1 LLGGIESFT
10 TNLIDRVH
18 KDAMPGPPHQESSSK
33 ENRPVGRRWRWIAA
47 GVLVISAI
55 IGAVGWWVMRPP
67 DVLVLAIKTKP
78 VEIALSVVGRV
89 RPDQL
94 VDVRSR
100 NAGQIIQLLHDEGDV
115 VAAGAP
121 LAIVRST
128 VEQAQTQAEG
138 ARVQAAQAELNR
150 ARLLFE
156 RTQALAKR
164 GFATRAAL
172 EEARAA
178 MLTAEAALTAASA
191 TRRAAAERVGEF
203 TIRAPMAGVVL
214 VRPIDNGQIVSPET
228 TLFQMGSGRAIE
240 LRAEADEAYADALR
254 PGMTAR
260 AALTG
265 SDTVFA
271 ARITEVSPRV
281 DPITGGR
288 AIRLRPVGG
297 GQMPAGRSVD
307 ITIIVTRRD
316 AGIVIPRQAVINA
329 TAAPTAYIVD
339 ADGFVRKRSITL
351 ADWPSQDAIVESG
364 LVEGDRVVLNPAETA
379 PASRVRPRSVA
390 SE

>member
-1 LLGGIESFT
+1 MDE
-10 TNLIDRVH
+10 
-18 KDAMPGPPHQESSSK
+18 
-33 ENRPVGRRWRWIAA
+33 RRSIKRGNRWI
-47 GVLVISAI
+47 LI
-55 IGAVGWWVMRPP
+55 IGIAATAIAAVAGWWLVRPP
-67 DVLVLAIKTKP
+67 EVSVLTVKPKP
-78 VEIALSVVGRV
+78 VEIVLSIVGRV
-89 RPDQL
+89 RPEQV

-100 NAGQIIQLLHDEGDV
+100 NAGQIIRLLHDEGDV

-128 VEQAQTQAEG
+128 IEQAQTRAEG
-138 ARVQAAQAELNR
+138 ARVEAAKAELNR

-156 RTQALAKR
+156 RTQALANR

-178 MLTAEAALTAASA
+178 MLSAEAALTAASA
-191 TRRAAAERVGEF
+191 TRRAASERVDEF
-203 TIRAPMAGVVL
+203 TIRAPIAGVVML
-214 VRPIDNGQIVSPET
+214 RPIDNGQLVSPET
-228 TLFQMGSGRAIE
+228 TLFQMGSSAAME

-254 PGMTAR
+254 PGMAAR

-265 SDTVFA
+265 SDKVFA
-271 ARITEVSPRV
+271 ARVTEVSPRV
-281 DPITGGR
+281 DPVTGGR
-288 AIRLRPVGG
+288 AIRLEAVGG

-307 ITIIVTRRD
+307 ITVIVTRKE

-329 TAAPTAYIVD
+329 TAAPSVYIVD
-339 ADGFVRKRSITL
+339 ADGVVHERSIIL

-364 LVEGDRVVLNPAETA
+364 LSNGDQVVLNPPETA
-379 PASRVRPRSVA
+379 PKSRVRPQSVA

>member
-1 LLGGIESFT
+1 MSS
-10 TNLIDRVH
+10 
-18 KDAMPGPPHQESSSK
+18 PPEQDSSVA
-33 ENRPVGRRWRWIAA
+33 ERRPVGRRRIWAA
-47 GVLVISAI
+47 ALVFGAAAI
-55 IGAVGWWVMRPP
+55 VAVASWWLVRPP
-67 DVLVLAIKTKP
+67 EVSVLAVNPKP
-78 VEIALSVVGRV
+78 VEIVLSVVGRV
-89 RPDQL
+89 RPEQL
-94 VDVRSR
+94 VDIRSR

-138 ARVQAAQAELNR
+138 ARVKAAEAELNR
-150 ARLLFE
+150 ARLLFD
-156 RTQALAKR
+156 RTQALAGR

-178 MLTAEAALTAASA
+178 MLSAEAALSAASA

-228 TLFQMGSGRAIE
+228 TLFQMGSGSAME

-265 SDTVFA
+265 SDKVFA
-271 ARITEVSPRV
+271 ARVSEVSPRV
-281 DPITGGR
+281 DPVTGGR
-288 AIRLRPVGG
+288 AIRLRAVGA

-307 ITIIVTRRD
+307 ITIIVTRKE

-329 TAAPTAYIVD
+329 TAAPSVYIVD
-339 ADGFVRKRSITL
+339 ADGIVHERSITL

-364 LVEGDRVVLNPAETA
+364 LADGDRVVLNPAETA
-379 PASRVRPRSVA
+379 PSSRVRPRSVA